1 MFNFLNL
8 TKNYVADPTAILDGD
23 LNSILLNPSEKN
35 GQSNSVLIL
44 DWEEPSKLM
53 ENGFGPKL
61 MTYGGED
68 LILIIQQYSQFNK
81 TLKKETML

>member
-1 MFNFLNL
+1 
-8 TKNYVADPTAILDGD
+8 
-23 LNSILLNPSEKN
+23 
-35 GQSNSVLIL
+35 
-44 DWEEPSKLM
+44 M